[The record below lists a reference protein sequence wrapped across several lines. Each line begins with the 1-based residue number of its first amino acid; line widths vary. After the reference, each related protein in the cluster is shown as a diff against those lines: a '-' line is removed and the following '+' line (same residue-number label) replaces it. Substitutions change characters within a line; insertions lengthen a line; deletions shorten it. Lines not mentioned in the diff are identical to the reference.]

1 MILQK
6 TKTIRNLILICVSV
20 FTIATIL
27 GFTVYSCVIQHIAIM
42 VDLKSYEKSLDPEF
56 CDVLVEKI
64 TLFDANCK
72 PEIEILDCG

>member
-20 FTIATIL
+20 FTIAIIL
-27 GFTVYSCVIQHIAIM
+27 GFTVYSCVIQHVAILA
-42 VDLKSYEKSLDPEF
+42 DLKSYEKSLDPEF